1 MHHFFVTREQIQQD
15 EIVITGPD
23 VNHIRSVLRMR
34 PGQQIRVSDGRQR
47 EYLCSLEQLEPDRV
61 LARILSETEGET
73 ELPARITLLQ
83 GLPKGD
89 KMELIVQKAVEL
101 GAFEVV
107 PVAMERSVVKLDARK
122 AEARIRRWNGIAESA
137 AKQSGRVRVPQV
149 TPVMTV
155 REALD
160 YVQDAAWKLLPYENA
175 RGMESM
181 KEALEQ
187 MEPGCRIAV
196 WIGPEGGF
204 EETEVEQGL
213 AAGFRT
219 VSLGRRILRTETAGI
234 AALSILMFWLEAGA
248 FRSGTGSEKER
259 E

>member
-1 MHHFFVTREQIQQD
+1 M
-15 EIVITGPD
+15 
-23 VNHIRSVLRMR
+23 
-34 PGQQIRVSDGRQR
+34 
-47 EYLCSLEQLEPDRV
+47 
-61 LARILSETEGET
+61 
-73 ELPARITLLQ
+73 
-83 GLPKGD
+83 
-89 KMELIVQKAVEL
+89 
-101 GAFEVV
+101 
-107 PVAMERSVVKLDARK
+107 
-122 AEARIRRWNGIAESA
+122 
-137 AKQSGRVRVPQV
+137 PQV

-219 VSLGRRILRTETAGI
+219 VSLGRRILRTETAGL

-259 E
+259 D